1 MRSTLVPVSKPRSKW
16 APRSSRTRS
25 GLPHSKGEGGA
36 GSGGG
41 GMCGRTTASIA
52 AKAPPGGHAVS
63 PIRPPGRHRRASSAA
78 ASGRRAK
85 ATPKVDA
92 ITSKAPEGRPQPS
105 ASPTRNSMPSPARSA
120 RRFASSTM
128 AGAMSTPVTRAPIC
142 AMRRAVQPVPVA
154 MSSARSPGRTASRTS
169 RCSMESACASRS
181 RS

>member
-1 MRSTLVPVSKPRSKW
+1 MRSWKAMNSRRSSSLRAVWDSAAFTGPAPRLYASQAASAEGMRSTLVPVSKPRSKW

-78 ASGRRAK
+78 AASGRRAK

-92 ITSKAPEGRPQPS
+92 ITSKAPEGRP
-105 ASPTRNSMPSPARSA
+105 
-120 RRFASSTM
+120 
-128 AGAMSTPVTRAPIC
+128 
-142 AMRRAVQPVPVA
+142 
-154 MSSARSPGRTASRTS
+154 
-169 RCSMESACASRS
+169 
-181 RS
+181 